1 MNQYEIYLA
10 EEHRKRMEEIA
21 EQERE
26 LSTIRK
32 ESGEKCG
39 LIQRSHNRGRQAQ

>member
-26 LSTIRK
+26 LNKMRK
-32 ESGEKCG
+32 ENGEKRG
-39 LIQRSHNRGRQAQ
+39 LIQRLRNRGR